1 VLGLVD
7 KDYGEVVCAVI
18 VPHENVKEKAK
29 QEKRPALTLEELSRF
44 DSSNLFKFDVY
55 YSNYIRFTQSYNFSF
70 HHLFFFKL
78 PKLGYKFNKGMK
90 LKCAKLLSAT
100 YHS

>member
-29 QEKRPALTLEELSRF
+29 QEKRPALTLEELSSWAKER
-44 DSSNLFKFDVY
+44 LA
-55 YSNYIRFTQSYNFSF
+55 
-70 HHLFFFKL
+70 
-78 PKLGYKFNKGMK
+78 PYKVR
-90 LKCAKLLSAT
+90 
-100 YHS
+100 